1 MESPLDPSDEE
12 DSWILVGETHK
23 RYVDAKVTSSEI
35 ISNEREIDQRC
46 SLGLPG
52 VHHLWRQLYKSFSWI
67 MSPNETRT
75 AKTTT
80 TTTRTSQGGVRY
92 MTIFSNEIVRLP
104 LKYMTIFSNEVVRL
118 PLKLQRKP
126 NYRRGYSSF
135 SQAKLEI
142 AKDNAGIATLCE
154 KDEKAKMK
162 KMPKN
167 CAGDIKAVV
176 NDATVTSQVAKRFTK
191 VLMKK
196 DFIRAVKAYRI
207 AGHARGLISML
218 WNEVLLVGSLK
229 LAGIGIRL
237 LRRFLEY
244 SLAKLSIKGIGKLG
258 LNVLGVLKS
267 KLFLWGLIVTL
278 GVFLLP
284 EEQTTSITNLL
295 QSIFLEAMKAGVVL
309 NVGQFWMVIP
319 AMLFLDNAH
328 SGYIESRNKGHG
340 FKDSLCEGL
349 NTGSKSVVR
358 AIKDLRNAIYFALGF
373 GQHLHT
379 EEDGS
384 TCTYIEMSRI

>member
-1 MESPLDPSDEE
+1 
-12 DSWILVGETHK
+12 
-23 RYVDAKVTSSEI
+23 
-35 ISNEREIDQRC
+35 
-46 SLGLPG
+46 
-52 VHHLWRQLYKSFSWI
+52 
-67 MSPNETRT
+67 
-75 AKTTT
+75 
-80 TTTRTSQGGVRY
+80 
-92 MTIFSNEIVRLP
+92 
-104 LKYMTIFSNEVVRL
+104 
-118 PLKLQRKP
+118 
-126 NYRRGYSSF
+126 
-135 SQAKLEI
+135 
-142 AKDNAGIATLCE
+142 
-154 KDEKAKMK
+154 
-162 KMPKN
+162 
-167 CAGDIKAVV
+167 
-176 NDATVTSQVAKRFTK
+176 
-191 VLMKK
+191 
-196 DFIRAVKAYRI
+196 
-207 AGHARGLISML
+207 
-218 WNEVLLVGSLK
+218 
-229 LAGIGIRL
+229 
-237 LRRFLEY
+237 
-244 SLAKLSIKGIGKLG
+244 
-258 LNVLGVLKS
+258 VLGVLKS

-358 AIKDLRNAIYFALGF
+358 AVKDLRNAIYFALGF

>member
-80 TTTRTSQGGVRY
+80 TTTRTSQGGV
-92 MTIFSNEIVRLP
+92 
-104 LKYMTIFSNEVVRL
+104 
-118 PLKLQRKP
+118 
-126 NYRRGYSSF
+126 RRGYSSF

-379 EEDGS
+379 EEDGL